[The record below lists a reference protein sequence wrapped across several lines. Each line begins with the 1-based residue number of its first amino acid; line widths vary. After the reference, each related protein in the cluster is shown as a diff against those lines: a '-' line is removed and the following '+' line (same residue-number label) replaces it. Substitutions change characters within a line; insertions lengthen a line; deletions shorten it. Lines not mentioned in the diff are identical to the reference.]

1 VLKYLRLQNVTL
13 EVPPLAENVK
23 IIVVDDEEG
32 VRESFNM
39 ILKIKDYEVDTFED
53 GESAISSL
61 KKDMYDVA
69 FVDYKLPGMDGI
81 DVLKKIKE
89 IDPNVEVVVVTAYAS
104 ESSHA
109 NAITLGALEYL
120 RKPFLMEEIY
130 ELVERALRKRR
141 SRNIQKKDMGPIGT
155 IH

>member
-1 VLKYLRLQNVTL
+1 MV
-13 EVPPLAENVK
+13 ENVK
-23 IIVVDDEEG
+23 ILVVDDERG
-32 VRESFNM
+32 VRESFEM
-39 ILKIKDYEVDTFED
+39 ILKIKDYEVKTFED
-53 GESAISSL
+53 GESAISTL
-61 KKDMYDVA
+61 KKDVFDMA

-81 DVLKKIKE
+81 EVLKKIKE
-89 IDPNVEVVVVTAYAS
+89 IDPNIEVIIVTAYAS

-130 ELVERALRKRR
+130 ELVERGLRKRR
-141 SRNIQKKDMGPIGT
+141 SKQTPRKDTGPIGP

>member
-1 VLKYLRLQNVTL
+1 M
-13 EVPPLAENVK
+13 AENVR
-23 IIVVDDEEG
+23 IMIVDDEHG
-32 VRESFNM
+32 VRESFEM
-39 ILKIKDYEVDTFED
+39 ILKIKDYEVKTFED
-53 GESAISSL
+53 GEAATSSL
-61 KKDMYDVA
+61 KKDMFDMA

-89 IDPNVEVVVVTAYAS
+89 IDSSIEVVIVTAYAS

-130 ELVERALRKRR
+130 ELVERGLRKRR
-141 SRNIQKKDMGPIGT
+141 QKGPKKAGGKGPGLDT

>member
-1 VLKYLRLQNVTL
+1 M
-13 EVPPLAENVK
+13 AENVK
-23 IIVVDDEEG
+23 IMVVDDERG
-32 VRESFNM
+32 VRESFEM
-39 ILKIKDYEVDTFED
+39 ILKIKDYEVNTFED

-61 KKDMYDVA
+61 KKDLYDMA
-69 FVDYKLPGMDGI
+69 FIDYKLPGMDGI
-81 DVLKKIKE
+81 EVLRKIKE
-89 IDPNVEVVVVTAYAS
+89 IDPNVEVIIVTAYAS

-130 ELVERALRKRR
+130 ELVERGLRKRR
-141 SRNIQKKDMGPIGT
+141 AKKVQKKEIGPIGP